1 MKIAF
6 LDLSGMSFDPLTPER
21 MPLGGM
27 QSGVCYLARELVRQ
41 GHRVSLF
48 NGHAGDAVVEGV
60 AVHNYAQRFA
70 ALQQGHDV
78 FVSISCSG
86 RSIRPLIGDSPL
98 ILYTGH
104 NKFEPSLQALG
115 DADERRCWDHF
126 VFKSS
131 WQAETLQ
138 QSFTLDGG
146 RISIISNAVAPAFEG
161 LGERQSFF
169 FLEDRPPVL
178 YYSSTPFRGLGVL
191 AHAFPAIARACPGVR
206 ARVYSSLAPYH
217 GLVDEAP
224 HEGAYELCRRA
235 GMDYVGSLSQ
245 PELAKAVRAA
255 DILAFPSTYPETSCV
270 TVMEAMAS
278 ASLIVSRALGAIPET
293 SAGYAR
299 LLTRPEAGDAA
310 SLPERFAGLV
320 VDAISAARRA
330 PRQTAQ
336 LLQAERQYCLTN
348 YSWSAKAREWRALLQ
363 QTVARTGSGGRV
375 TDAAGPHVFHHVQT
389 QSGDKL
395 YVDPQDWRAKRLIQ
409 CGGNFNPAARALW
422 RAALGLRQW
431 TLIADVGANYGEML
445 FEAGVKRCE
454 RVLAFEPNPRVLPY
468 LAKTLSAAPNVRIV
482 PAALSDHVGEAGF
495 TIAADW
501 SGRSRLGDGPNQATV
516 SVTTLDSVLSGA
528 ADDGPLRLLMKLD
541 VEGHEIA
548 VLRGAA
554 RSIAAA
560 VEFGCLIE
568 VSHLSPA
575 DAAWLAETFSI
586 HALALRRGQ
595 VLRIDSLDAL
605 AEHGQF
611 WHEDVLLLRRTNRAT
626 AE

>member
-6 LDLSGMSFDPLTPER
+6 LDLTGMSFDPLTPER

-27 QSGVCYLARELVRQ
+27 QSGVCYLARELALQ

-104 NKFEPSLQALG
+104 NKFEPSMQALG
-115 DADERRCWDHF
+115 DAEERACWDHF

-138 QSFTLDGG
+138 QSFALDGG
-146 RISIISNAVAPAFEG
+146 RISIISNAVAPAFER
-161 LGERQSFF
+161 LGERSSFF

-191 AHAFPAIARACPGVR
+191 ANAFPAIARACPGIS
-206 ARVYSSLAPYH
+206 ARVYSSMAPYH
-217 GLVDEAP
+217 GLIDEAP
-224 HEGAYELCRRA
+224 HEGAYDLCRRA

-245 PELAKAVRAA
+245 PELAAAVRGA

-278 ASLIVSRALGAIPET
+278 SSLIVSRALGAIPET
-293 SAGYAR
+293 SAGFAR
-299 LLTRPEAGDAA
+299 LLARPAAGDATP
-310 SLPERFAGLV
+310 LPERFAGLV
-320 VDAISAARRA
+320 VNAISAARRA

-336 LLQAERQYCLTN
+336 LLQAERRYCLTN
-348 YSWSAKAREWRALLQ
+348 YNWSAKAREWVALLQ
-363 QTVARTGSGGRV
+363 QAMTRSGGRPSQ
-375 TDAAGPHVFHHVQT
+375 AAGPHVFHHVQT

-395 YVDPQDWRAKRLIQ
+395 YLDPQDWRARRLMQ

-422 RAALGLRQW
+422 RAALGLAPW

-445 FEAGVKRCE
+445 FEAGVKRCQ

-468 LAKTLSAAPNVRIV
+468 LTKTLAGAPNVRIV
-482 PAALSDHVGEAGF
+482 PAALSDHVGEASLSVE
-495 TIAADW
+495 ADW
-501 SGRSRLGDGPNQATV
+501 SGRSRLGEGPNQTTV
-516 SVTTLDSVLSGA
+516 SVTTLDSLLSVA
-528 ADDGPLRLLMKLD
+528 ADDDPLRLLMKLD

-548 VLRGAA
+548 VLKGAMH
-554 RSIAAA
+554 SIAAA
-560 VEFGCLIE
+560 AEFCCMME
-568 VSHLSPA
+568 VSHLTPT
-575 DAAWLAETFSI
+575 DAAWLEDRFSL
-586 HALALRRGQ
+586 HALALQQGRVVAIER
-595 VLRIDSLDAL
+595 LAAL
-605 AEHGQF
+605 ADRAQF
-611 WHEDVLLLRRTNRAT
+611 WHEDVLLRRRADYPP
-626 AE
+626 AA